1 MSARLPAPAKHLPP
15 AFTRAA
21 LLCSAI
27 VMGLLLAFRYIPD
40 ETQRLIFSDIAAPA
54 VDLLA
59 LGFLVAAARRSF
71 TRSRRLGLAWSAVAA
86 AMFIYMLGDTS
97 WGILEAGLGL
107 APFPSIADVFYLTY
121 YIAFLIAIQ
130 LLVVRWQGP
139 ADFTKSS
146 LELSIVLAAAILGF
160 GNFLIGPIFQYYEGA
175 TDLELF
181 ILAAY
186 PVGDLVLLAALLLIL
201 YNDPNQPSAVH
212 KTPIHDEPPQ
222 AAMPIFFLGLGLT
235 VTIVSDTMYTYQT
248 MIGTYASGGVLD
260 VGWSVGNLL
269 VGMAGVAQY
278 VALEPANLIGTYKP
292 GAGFWRRVQSLKTY
306 LPYVWL
312 VGSFGLLVIS
322 GLAPLALSFPL
333 NAIGV
338 GIILVLVV
346 IRQIITM
353 AENDSLSLRLNK
365 QAERLEIANRDL
377 NLEIAE
383 RLRVQEKLAFDV
395 LHDQMTGLAN
405 RRLFLDRLG
414 QAIKRVKRRTDISF
428 GVLFLDLDQF
438 KVVNDSL
445 GHAFGDQLLIAVGRR
460 LEDTVRSADT
470 VARFGGD
477 EFAILLDDLEDPA
490 SALKIAEKVRE
501 AIAEPFRLQNR
512 DVHTTASIG
521 VATSVNRYEY
531 PDDLLRDVDVAMYQ
545 AKALGK
551 ARCVMFGE
559 EMRDQAFTRL
569 ALEEGLRNALR
580 NNEFELYYQPI
591 TSLES
596 DRIAALEALLRW
608 RHPTRGLLLP
618 AQFLPVAEE
627 ADLILPI
634 GEWVLN
640 EACRQLKDWQAQ
652 YPRLADITVN
662 INISNREFAH
672 TDLAGKVDR
681 ALQATGLKGSSL
693 RLEIT
698 ERVLVENFLTANNVI
713 HALNRMGVKVEI
725 DDFGTG
731 YSALAYLQQFP
742 IDAIKIDKS
751 FISDMR
757 GNRKGLGLVRAIV
770 SMAREL
776 GMETIA
782 EGIETGEQLNEL
794 KGLLC
799 GFGQGYLLS
808 YPLEAAGAEALLCQ
822 QAAPHADNGG
832 NGGYPGEA
840 VTPAD

>member
-1 MSARLPAPAKHLPP
+1 MNARLQAPVLRLPAP
-15 AFTRAA
+15 FVRAA
-21 LLCSAI
+21 LLCATI
-27 VMGLLLAFRYIPD
+27 VVGLFLAYQLIPD
-40 ETQRLIFSDIAAPA
+40 EMQRLVLSDIAAPTA
-54 VDLLA
+54 DLLA
-59 LGFLVAAARRSF
+59 VGFLVEAARRTF
-71 TRSRRLGLAWSAVAA
+71 RSSHRLGLAWAAVAA
-86 AMFIYMLGDTS
+86 ALFIYMLGDAS
-97 WGILEAGLGL
+97 WGILEAGLKL

-121 YIAFLIAIQ
+121 YIAFLVAIH
-130 LLVVRWQGP
+130 LLVVRRQSPGE
-139 ADFTKSS
+139 FTRDS
-146 LELSIVLAAAILGF
+146 LDLSVVLAAAILGF
-160 GNFLIGPIFQYYEGA
+160 GNFLIGPIFEYYKSA
-175 TDLELF
+175 SQLELL

-201 YNDPNQPSAVH
+201 YNDPNQPSLAH
-212 KTPIHDEPPQ
+212 RSAGSEDLQQ
-222 AAMPIFFLGLGLT
+222 AGVPIFLVGAGISITIITDT
-235 VTIVSDTMYTYQT
+235 VYTYQT
-248 MIGTYASGGVLD
+248 MAGTYASGGVLD
-260 VGWSVGNLL
+260 VGWIAGNLL
-269 VGMAGVAQY
+269 VGMAGVAQCM
-278 VALEPANLIGTYKP
+278 ALVPDNPIATFKP
-292 GAGFWRRVQSLKTY
+292 GPGFWARVQSIKTY
-306 LPYVWL
+306 LPYLWL
-312 VGSFGLLVIS
+312 VGAFGLLVYS
-322 GLAPLALSFPL
+322 GLAPLPVSFRV
-333 NAIGV
+333 NAFGV
-338 GIILVLVV
+338 SVILVLVV
-346 IRQIITM
+346 IRQIIMM
-353 AENDSLSLRLNK
+353 AENQRLSRSLNR
-365 QAERLEIANRDL
+365 QAERLEIANREL

-414 QAIKRVKRRTDISF
+414 QAIKRVKRRSDISF

-477 EFAILLDDLEDPA
+477 EFAILLDDLEDPGA
-490 SALKIAEKVRE
+490 AVKIAEKVRQ
-501 AIAEPFRLQNR
+501 AVAEPFRLQNR

-521 VATSVNRYEY
+521 VATSLGTYDH

-551 ARCVMFGE
+551 ARCVLFGE

-580 NNEFELYYQPI
+580 NGEFELYYQPI

-596 DRIAALEALLRW
+596 DRIVALEALLRW

-618 AQFLPVAEE
+618 AQFLSVAEE
-627 ADLILPI
+627 AELILPL
-634 GEWVLN
+634 GEWVMN
-640 EACRQLKDWQAQ
+640 EACRQLKAWQA
-652 YPRLADITVN
+652 RSVHLADITVN
-662 INISNREFAH
+662 INISNREFAQA
-672 TDLAGKVDR
+672 DLAEKVRR
-681 ALQATGLKGSSL
+681 ALESSGLPGASL

-698 ERVLVENFLTANNVI
+698 ERVLVDNYPTANSVVRD
-713 HALNRMGVKVEI
+713 LNGMGVKVEI

-757 GNRKGLGLVRAIV
+757 KNRKGLGLVRAIV

-782 EGIETGEQLNEL
+782 EGIETGEQLSEL

-808 YPLEAAGAEALLCQ
+808 HPLEAEAAGALLSK
-822 QAAPHADNGG
+822 QADQRTENGG
-832 NGGYPGEA
+832 DGDYAGGTLP
-840 VTPAD
+840 PAA